1 LNNPIS
7 DLQTQLEDYT
17 ASLFAPEDDVLRWI
31 RAETEANDLPVINIR
46 AYDGRVLQFLMTAI
60 TARTV
65 VEIGTLAGYSAIWM
79 GRALPPDGKLYTIE
93 KSSKHAQIARAS
105 FQRAGLDKK
114 IELREGA
121 ASDWLP
127 KLSAQGPF
135 DFVFIDADK
144 EGYPDYLNWAVENLR
159 LGGIVAA
166 HNAFRHGAVLAP
178 KTDEDRGMHDFN
190 KLLAS
195 DPRLESMILA
205 VGDGMAA
212 GIKKS

>member
-1 LNNPIS
+1 MNNPIS

>member
-7 DLQTQLEDYT
+7 DLQTQLEEYT
-17 ASLFAPEDDVLRWI
+17 AGLFAPEDDVLRWI
-31 RAETEANDLPVINIR
+31 HAETERNDLPVINIR
-46 AYDGRVLQFLMTAI
+46 AYDGRVLQFLMTTI
-60 TARTV
+60 TARMV

-79 GRALPPDGKLYTIE
+79 ARALPPDGKLYTIE

-105 FQRAGLDKK
+105 FARAGLDKK

-127 KLSAQGPF
+127 KLVAQGPF

-178 KTDEDRGMHDFN
+178 QNDGDRMMHDFN

-195 DPRLESMILA
+195 DPRLDSVILA

>member
-1 LNNPIS
+1 VNNPIS

-17 ASLFAPEDDVLRWI
+17 ADLFAPEDDVLRWI
-31 RAETEANDLPVINIR
+31 RSETERNELPVINIR
-46 AYDGRVLQFLMTAI
+46 AYDGRVLQFLMTTI
-60 TARTV
+60 TARSV
-65 VEIGTLAGYSAIWM
+65 VEIGTLAGYSAIWLA
-79 GRALPPDGKLYTIE
+79 RALPPDGKLFTIE
-93 KSSKHAQIARAS
+93 KSSKHAQIAQAS

-127 KLSAQGPF
+127 KLVSQGPF

-144 EGYPDYLNWAVENLR
+144 EGYPAYLAWAVENLR

-178 KTDEDRGMHDFN
+178 QNDGDRAMNDFN
-190 KLLAS
+190 KLVATH
-195 DPRLESMILA
+195 PRLDGVILA
-205 VGDGMAA
+205 VGDGIAA
-212 GIKKS
+212 GIKRT

>member
-1 LNNPIS
+1 
-7 DLQTQLEDYT
+7 
-17 ASLFAPEDDVLRWI
+17 
-31 RAETEANDLPVINIR
+31 
-46 AYDGRVLQFLMTAI
+46 M
-60 TARTV
+60 V

-79 GRALPPDGKLYTIE
+79 ARALPPDGKLYTIE
-93 KSSKHAQIARAS
+93 KSSKHAQIAQAS

-127 KLSAQGPF
+127 KLVGQGPF

-159 LGGIVAA
+159 LGGIVTA

-178 KTDEDRGMHDFN
+178 KTNEDRGMDDFN
-190 KLLAS
+190 KLIAS
-195 DPRLESMILA
+195 DPRLESVILA